1 MAEDV
6 VLTVCA
12 LQFLILSNG
21 KERSFITMYMSNIV
35 FYWEIEDINQEVRL
49 FSFLVCRIEENAE
62 NMFSMRA
69 M

>member
-1 MAEDV
+1 MAKDV

-12 LQFLILSNG
+12 LQVLILSNG
-21 KERSFITMYMSNIV
+21 KERSFNALYMSNIV
-35 FYWEIEDINQEVRL
+35 FYWEIQDINQEVRL